1 MHNQENELRADIARM
16 LASGLKTQTEPVP
29 QNGEEH
35 GALLAALQ
43 ELGHDHL
50 QEKLVLAGLISHPH
64 GADGAEQ
71 MRCRE
76 CMYYLLHRKWC
87 DLPLL
92 KKTFQQGRRESG
104 D

>member
-16 LASGLKTQTEPVP
+16 LANGLQTQTEPVP
-29 QNGEEH
+29 QNSEEYRV
-35 GALLAALQ
+35 LLAALQ

-50 QEKLVLAGLISHPH
+50 QEKLVLAGLISHPY
-64 GADGAEQ
+64 GTEQ

-87 DLPLL
+87 DLPQLAL
-92 KKTFQQGRRESG
+92 PVAPNWWCRLWRI
-104 D
+104 